1 MLSTM
6 FRPAPDSIAC
16 RHAKDGK
23 ARYAMLFNLIWT
35 VWVFADVLFNDHIDG
50 NWVLATAISLPVFLL
65 LYLIGYLRPQRQIV
79 FSALAMAVL
88 GYVVMPWNHSGG
100 TSYTI
105 YACAYLA
112 FFGSIR
118 QSIAAMLGVLGV
130 FALLAYLQHW
140 PWGITAAMSMVA
152 ASVGGGNLAY
162 RLNAQKDAALRLSH
176 DEVRKLAATAE
187 RERIGRDLH
196 DLLGH
201 TLSLI
206 ALKSELARKLFA
218 RDPDAARREIDD
230 VERIARDALAQVRH
244 AVSGIRAAALA
255 GELASARLLLE
266 CAGVRF
272 DYVGFESEL
281 PAKHENCLALALRE
295 AVTNIQ
301 RHSGATQAQ
310 ARFALDG
317 GMVQLTV
324 HDDGRGGIGAHGHGL
339 SGMRERVTTL
349 GGSLRIESRH
359 GQGTSLIVRLPL
371 PLATDAAID
380 AEPRDSAQPIAA
392 MQARA

>member
-1 MLSTM
+1 MRLAF
-6 FRPAPDSIAC
+6 FRPAPDSIAR

-23 ARYAMLFNLIWT
+23 VRYTMLINLFWT
-35 VWVFADVLFNDHIDG
+35 FWIFADVIFNNHIDG
-50 NWVLATAISLPVFLL
+50 GWILATSISVPVFLL
-65 LYLIGYLRPQRQIV
+65 LYIIGYLRPQRQIV

-100 TSYTI
+100 TSYII

-112 FFGSIR
+112 FFGSTR
-118 QSIAAMLGVLGV
+118 QSIAAMLLVLCV
-130 FALLAYLQHW
+130 FAILAYLQHW
-140 PWGITAAMSMVA
+140 PWGITAAMIMVA

-201 TLSLI
+201 TLSII
-206 ALKSELARKLFA
+206 ALKSELARKLFE
-218 RDPDAARREIDD
+218 RDPQATRREIAD

-255 GELASARLLLE
+255 GEVASARLLLE
-266 CAGVRF
+266 CANVRF
-272 DYVGFESEL
+272 HYDGFEVEL
-281 PAKHENCLALALRE
+281 PVEYETCLALALRE

-301 RHSGATQAQ
+301 RHADATHAN
-310 ARFALDG
+310 AELTVDG
-317 GMVQLTV
+317 EAVQLCV
-324 HDDGRGGIGAHGHGL
+324 LDNGRGVSAREGNGL
-339 SGMRERVTTL
+339 SGMRERVAAL
-349 GGSLRIESRH
+349 GGWLQIESPQAGGARL
-359 GQGTSLIVRLPL
+359 TLRLPL
-371 PLATDAAID
+371 HGHAAVTPKVADVEVVPMPL
-380 AEPRDSAQPIAA
+380 RV
-392 MQARA
+392 RA

>member
-1 MLSTM
+1 MRLAF
-6 FRPAPDSIAC
+6 FRPAADSIAH
-16 RHAKDGK
+16 RLAKDGK
-23 ARYAMLFNLIWT
+23 VRYTMLFNLVWV
-35 VWVFADVLFNDHIDG
+35 VWVFGDVLFNNHIDG
-50 NWVLATAISLPVFLL
+50 AWILATSISVPVFLL
-65 LYLIGYLRPQRQIV
+65 LYFIGYLRPQRQIV

-100 TSYTI
+100 TSYII

-140 PWGITAAMSMVA
+140 PWGITAAMGMIA
-152 ASVGGGNLAY
+152 GSVGGGNLAY

-206 ALKSELARKLFA
+206 ALKSELARKLFE
-218 RDPDAARREIDD
+218 RDPQAARREIAD

-255 GELASARLLLE
+255 GEVASARLLLE
-266 CAGVRF
+266 CANVRF
-272 DYVGFESEL
+272 KYDGFDAEL
-281 PAKHENCLALALRE
+281 PIECETCLALALRE
-295 AVTNIQ
+295 AITNIQ
-301 RHSGATQAQ
+301 RHAHATYAS
-310 ARFALDG
+310 AELAVDG
-317 GMVQLTV
+317 EVVQLCV
-324 HDDGRGGIGAHGHGL
+324 RDNGHGIGGREGNGL
-339 SGMRERVTTL
+339 SGMRERVAAL
-349 GGSLRIESRH
+349 GGWLRIESQQA
-359 GQGTSLIVRLPL
+359 GGTLLTLRLPL
-371 PLATDAAID
+371 HRHAAVTPEVADVEVVSVPL
-380 AEPRDSAQPIAA
+380 RV
-392 MQARA
+392 RA